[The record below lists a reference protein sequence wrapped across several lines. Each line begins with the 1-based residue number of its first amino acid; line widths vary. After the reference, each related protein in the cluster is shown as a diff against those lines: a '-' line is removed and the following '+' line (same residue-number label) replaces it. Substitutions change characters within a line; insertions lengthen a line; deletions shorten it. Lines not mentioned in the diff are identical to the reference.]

1 MGYRS
6 DIGLAL
12 TKEAVVTLHQKLSKM
27 DKNSVDYQNVIYML
41 SYPEKHLTD
50 TDSGAEVYLWNS
62 LKWYHGYPEID
73 FFEELMDSLDPE
85 QYLFCRIGENL
96 DDAEERGCFWD
107 NSFNLGILRTI
118 TMTEP
123 CHS

>member
-12 TKEAVVTLHQKLSKM
+12 TKEAVVTLHHKLSKM
-27 DKNSVDYQNVIYML
+27 DKNSVDHQNVIYML

-50 TDSGAEVYLWNS
+50 TGSGAEVYLWSS

-73 FFEELMDSLDPE
+73 FFEELMDSLEPE
-85 QYLFCRIGENL
+85 QYLFYRIGENL
-96 DDAEERGCFWD
+96 DDAKERGEF
-107 NSFNLGILRTI
+107 
-118 TMTEP
+118 
-123 CHS
+123 

>member
-6 DIGLAL
+6 DVGLTL
-12 TKEAVVTLHQKLSKM
+12 TKEAVLTLHHKTRKM
-27 DKNSVDYQNVIYML
+27 DKNSAAYQSVIDML
-41 SYPEKHLTD
+41 TYPEKHHTD

-73 FFEELMDSLDPE
+73 FFEELMDILDPE

>member
-6 DIGLAL
+6 DVGLTL
-12 TKEAVVTLHQKLSKM
+12 TKEAVLTLHYKASKM
-27 DKNSVDYQNVIYML
+27 DKNSAAYQSVIDML
-41 SYPEKHLTD
+41 TYPEKHHTD
-50 TDSGAEVYLWNS
+50 TDSGAEAYLWSS

-73 FFEELMDSLDPE
+73 FFEELMDILDPE
-85 QYLFCRIGENL
+85 QFLFCRIGENL

>member
-12 TKEAVVTLHQKLSKM
+12 TKEAVVTLHQKLNKM

-50 TDSGAEVYLWNS
+50 TDSGAEVYLWSS

-73 FFEELMDSLDPE
+73 FFEELMDRLDPE
-85 QYLFCRIGENL
+85 QYLFCCIGENL
-96 DDAEERGCFWD
+96 DDAKERGAFWD
-107 NSFNLGILRTI
+107 NPFDLGILRTI
-118 TMTEP
+118 TMAEP
-123 CHS
+123 SHS